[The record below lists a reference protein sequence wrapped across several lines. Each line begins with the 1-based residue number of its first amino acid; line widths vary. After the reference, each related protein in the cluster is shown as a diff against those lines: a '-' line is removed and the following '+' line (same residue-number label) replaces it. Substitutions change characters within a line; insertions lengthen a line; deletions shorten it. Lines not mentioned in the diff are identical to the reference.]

1 MDKMELLS
9 IISELIANNSNMEA
23 DSDDEPMLNGVEDVM
38 LNITATDGDVTILFT
53 NGEKNVI
60 TVR

>member
-53 NGEKNVI
+53 SGEKNVI